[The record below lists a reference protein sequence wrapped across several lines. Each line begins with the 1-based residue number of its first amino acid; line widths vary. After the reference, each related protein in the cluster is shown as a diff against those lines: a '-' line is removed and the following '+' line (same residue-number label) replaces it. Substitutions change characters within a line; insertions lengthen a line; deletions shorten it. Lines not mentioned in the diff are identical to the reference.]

1 MDNGSEWTLRTDP
14 LEGQELNEVRDKLEE
29 ASSRFKVR
37 GCMCLPP
44 IMMDYVRSNTDY
56 IHSILSSNY
65 IRENDRLVV
74 SMKPD
79 IYIERNDSSNGC
91 TLNVHGTMKDMF
103 GVNKS
108 SQWFLDSIYYKINS
122 VEVKKSNSSV
132 SKNIANRVSINDID
146 IYSGRYYTSNF
157 DTFSIKDE
165 YYTVNYDDST
175 KTIKVKLNSFEEGY
189 NYDGLKSIIKRYIS
203 RLDIYKLQDIPIN
216 SNIPLIIPFN
226 WQVPLKKDEVLT
238 EVRITIEMT
247 AYQLLT
253 NRLVDLNCI
262 TKGRHNIKT
271 QTSQFNFSLKSEEGL
286 HFNLDTIKRTT
297 NDLTLNIPSET
308 G

>member
-165 YYTVNYDDST
+165 Y
-175 KTIKVKLNSFEEGY
+175 
-189 NYDGLKSIIKRYIS
+189 
-203 RLDIYKLQDIPIN
+203 
-216 SNIPLIIPFN
+216 
-226 WQVPLKKDEVLT
+226 
-238 EVRITIEMT
+238 
-247 AYQLLT
+247 
-253 NRLVDLNCI
+253 
-262 TKGRHNIKT
+262 
-271 QTSQFNFSLKSEEGL
+271 
-286 HFNLDTIKRTT
+286 
-297 NDLTLNIPSET
+297 
-308 G
+308 